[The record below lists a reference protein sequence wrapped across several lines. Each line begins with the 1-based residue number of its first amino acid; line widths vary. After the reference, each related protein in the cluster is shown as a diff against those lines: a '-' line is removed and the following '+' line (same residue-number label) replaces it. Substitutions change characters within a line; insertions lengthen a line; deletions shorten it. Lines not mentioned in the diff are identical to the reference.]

1 MPKLYVANTL
11 KQQQIIFYR
20 MDFDADGGPN
30 ALRRFQPAKQSPVI
44 PKGRQIVLGGELE
57 MVQIDN
63 IVTQLERVG
72 LTAEKDIGHLSGMV
86 PYVWNIDQPVK
97 ADSIRTVLAHNA
109 GVLMGQGRVRREA
122 AAIAARASLEN
133 AAQSDQISPSM
144 YEASIETE
152 DPGETD
158 VGTVDEGY
166 RVVDDPAEAQRQQP
180 PATRSKP
187 RRGAA

>member
-1 MPKLYVANTL
+1 MPKLYIANTL

-44 PKGRQIVLGGELE
+44 PKGRQ

-63 IVTQLERVG
+63 IVAQLERVG
-72 LTAEKDIGHLSGMV
+72 LTAEKDIGRLSGMV
-86 PYVWNIDQPVK
+86 PYIWNIDQPVK
-97 ADSIRTVLAHNA
+97 ADSIRAVLAHNA

-166 RVVDDPAEAQRQQP
+166 RVVNKVEDAPE
-180 PATRSKP
+180 P
-187 RRGAA
+187 RRPTRGRPRRSAA

>member
-1 MPKLYVANTL
+1 MRDISQHEHTGADRINSVSPRVFIV
-11 KQQQIIFYR
+11 QQQHRSEPNTGILLPKY
-20 MDFDADGGPN
+20 DFSTAEQYGRLIVLLGPRCNAFNPQSVVPELRAKLADYGDADCLLLAGNPT
-30 ALRRFQPAKQSPVI
+30 L
-44 PKGRQIVLGGELE
+44 
-57 MVQIDN
+57 
-63 IVTQLERVG
+63 
-72 LTAEKDIGHLSGMV
+72 IG
-86 PYVWNIDQPVK
+86 W
-97 ADSIRTVLAHNA
+97 
-109 GVLMGQGRVRREA
+109 A

>member
-30 ALRRFQPAKQSPVI
+30 TLRRFQPAKQSPVL

-63 IVTQLERVG
+63 IVAQLERVG
-72 LTAEKDIGHLSGMV
+72 LTAEKDIGRLSGMV
-86 PYVWNIDQPVK
+86 PYIWNIDQPVK
-97 ADSIRTVLAHNA
+97 ADSIRAVLAHNA
-109 GVLMGQGRVRREA
+109 GVLIGQGRVRREA

-152 DPGETD
+152 DPGEAD

-166 RVVDDPAEAQRQQP
+166 RVVNKVEDAPE
-180 PATRSKP
+180 P
-187 RRGAA
+187 RRPTRGRPRRSAA